1 MARTTG
7 YTAAIVAAMLA
18 KGKIVEKGVLTP
30 ESLARDPDFTEG
42 VIAELGKRGVKV
54 EAVG

>member
-18 KGKIVEKGVLTP
+18 KGKVTEKGVLVT
-30 ESLARDPDFTEG
+30 ETLAKDPVFTEG
-42 VIAELGKRGVKV
+42 LLTELRKRGVQV
-54 EAVG
+54 EEVK